1 MNEAKK
7 LRRTSAG
14 GYARGDETRQR
25 IIEAA
30 IELFG
35 ERGFAG
41 ASTREIAAM
50 AGVNAPALQ
59 YYFENKEGVYRA
71 CVEAIAENGRKC
83 SHRRSAMRGRC
94 SMRTRTSTC

>member
-50 AGVNAPALQ
+50 AG
-59 YYFENKEGVYRA
+59 
-71 CVEAIAENGRKC
+71 
-83 SHRRSAMRGRC
+83 
-94 SMRTRTSTC
+94 

>member
-1 MNEAKK
+1 MNEAK

-41 ASTREIAAM
+41 RRRARSPRW
-50 AGVNAPALQ
+50 PA
-59 YYFENKEGVYRA
+59 
-71 CVEAIAENGRKC
+71 
-83 SHRRSAMRGRC
+83 
-94 SMRTRTSTC
+94 

>member
-7 LRRTSAG
+7 LRRTSAS

-35 ERGFAG
+35 EYGFAG
-41 ASTREIAAM
+41 ASTRDIAAK
-50 AGVNAPALQ
+50 AGAFTPA
-59 YYFENKEGVYRA
+59 FA
-71 CVEAIAENGRKC
+71 T
-83 SHRRSAMRGRC
+83 SPRRPA
-94 SMRTRTSTC
+94 